1 MRKGIIRPLVI
12 CLFRNG
18 NSILVF
24 EGYDSLKGE
33 HYYRPIGGGIEYGE
47 TSIVALKR
55 EVKEEIGAE
64 ITKPKYL
71 GTIEN
76 IFTFNGNIG
85 HEIVMV
91 YDAVFVDTS
100 FYSKSSFEGQEDDG
114 TIFKLLWIPLNE
126 FQNGNLRLVPE
137 TLLELIQKN
146 IWSTHN

>member
-12 CLFRNG
+12 CLFRSG

-24 EGYDSLKGE
+24 EGYDPLKGD
-33 HYYRPIGGGIEYGE
+33 HYYRPIGGGIEFGE

-76 IFTFNGNIG
+76 IFTFNGDIG

-91 YDAVFVDTS
+91 YDAAFVDTS
-100 FYSKSSFEGQEDDG
+100 FYSKASFEGQEDDG
-114 TIFKLLWIPLNE
+114 TIFKLLWIPLKE

-146 IWSTHN
+146 I